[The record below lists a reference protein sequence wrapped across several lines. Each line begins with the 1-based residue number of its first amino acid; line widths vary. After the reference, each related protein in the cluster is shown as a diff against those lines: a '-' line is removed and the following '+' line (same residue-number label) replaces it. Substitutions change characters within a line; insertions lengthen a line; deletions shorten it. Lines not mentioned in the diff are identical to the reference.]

1 LVHLKVDTPIREKMR
16 DFLEKCFESVL
27 QGNKEQAIEL
37 AKKSIELQ
45 YDPLKIIDEGFIKG
59 IKKVGEL
66 WEEGSYFLPELVLGA
81 EAMKAALSVLQPIL
95 LQKNIQRKK
104 SGKVIIGTVQGDIH
118 DIGKTIVA
126 TMLSAHGF
134 EVVDLGVD
142 VPNHLFVQKAK
153 EQKVDFLCMSSLL
166 TTTMQ
171 NQAKVIEEL
180 IKEKIRENLK
190 VMVGGAPTSL
200 KWAKQI
206 GADLYAENAV
216 EAVKVAKDY
225 LG

>member
-1 LVHLKVDTPIREKMR
+1 MQ
-16 DFLEKCFESVL
+16 DFLEKCFESIL

-37 AKKSIELQ
+37 AEKSIELQ
-45 YDPLKIIDEGFIKG
+45 FDPLKVIDDGFIRG
-59 IKKVGEL
+59 VKKVGEL
-66 WEEGSYFLPELVLGA
+66 WEEGTYFLPELVLGA
-81 EAMKAALSVLQPIL
+81 EAMKSALSVLQPIL

-126 TMLSAHGF
+126 TMLQAHGF
-134 EVVDLGVD
+134 EVVDLGAD
-142 VPNHLFVQKAK
+142 VPNHVFVQKAK
-153 EQKVDFLCMSSLL
+153 EQDFDFLCMSSLL

-180 IKEKIRENLK
+180 IKEKARENLK

-216 EAVKVAKDY
+216 EAVKVARSV
-225 LG
+225 L

>member
-1 LVHLKVDTPIREKMR
+1 MQ
-16 DFLEKCFESVL
+16 DFLEKCFESIL
-27 QGNKEQAIEL
+27 QGNKEQAVEL
-37 AKKSIELQ
+37 AQKSIALE
-45 YDPLKIIDEGFIKG
+45 YDPLKVIDEGFVKG
-59 IKKVGEL
+59 VKKVGEL
-66 WEEGSYFLPELVLGA
+66 WEEGTYFLPELVLGA
-81 EAMKAALSVLQPIL
+81 EAMKSALSVLQPIL

-126 TMLSAHGF
+126 TMLQAHGF
-134 EVVDLGVD
+134 EVVDLGAD
-142 VPNHLFVQKAK
+142 VPNHVFVQKAK
-153 EQKVDFLCMSSLL
+153 EQDFDFLCMSSLL

-171 NQAKVIEEL
+171 NQAKVIQEL
-180 IKEKIRENLK
+180 IREKMKENLK

-216 EAVKVAKDY
+216 EAVKVAKIA
-225 LG
+225 LSK

>member
-1 LVHLKVDTPIREKMR
+1 MQ
-16 DFLEKCFESVL
+16 DFFEKCFESIL
-27 QGNKEQAIEL
+27 KGDKEQAIEL
-37 AKKSIELQ
+37 AQKSIELQ
-45 YDPLKIIDEGFIKG
+45 YDPLKVIEEGFVKG
-59 IKKVGEL
+59 IMKVGEL

-81 EAMKAALSVLQPIL
+81 EAMKAGLSILQPIL

-126 TMLSAHGF
+126 TMLQAHGF
-134 EVVDLGVD
+134 EVIDLGVD
-142 VPNHLFVQKAK
+142 VPNHIFVQKTQ
-153 EQKVDFLCMSSLL
+153 EEKVDFLCMSALL

-180 IKEKIRENLK
+180 VKRKVRENVK
-190 VMVGGAPTSL
+190 VMVGGAPTSP

-206 GADLYAENAV
+206 GADLYADNAV
-216 EAVKVAKDY
+216 EAVKVAKAVF
-225 LG
+225 GE

>member
-1 LVHLKVDTPIREKMR
+1 MQ
-16 DFLEKCFESVL
+16 DFLEKCFESIL
-27 QGNKEQAIEL
+27 RGNKEQAIQL
-37 AKKSIELQ
+37 AKKSIELR
-45 YDPLKIIDEGFIKG
+45 YDPLKVIDDGFVKG
-59 IKKVGEL
+59 VQKVGEL

-81 EAMKAALSVLQPIL
+81 EAMKAALSVLQPVL
-95 LQKNIQRKK
+95 LQKNVQRKR

-118 DIGKTIVA
+118 DIGKSIVA

-134 EVVDLGVD
+134 EILDLGAD
-142 VPNHLFVQKAK
+142 VPNHVFVEKAE

-171 NQAKVIEEL
+171 NQARVIEL
-180 IKEKIRENLK
+180 LAKAKVRDNLS
-190 VMVGGAPTSL
+190 VMVGGPPTSL

-216 EAVKVAKDY
+216 EAVKIAKADFHK
-225 LG
+225 

>member
-1 LVHLKVDTPIREKMR
+1 MQA
-16 DFLEKCFESVL
+16 FLEECFESVL
-27 QGNKEQAIEL
+27 QGNRERAIEL
-37 AKKSIELQ
+37 ARKSITLE
-45 YDPLKIIDEGFIKG
+45 YDPLKVIDDGFVKG
-59 IKKVGEL
+59 IKRVGEL
-66 WEEGSYFLPELVLGA
+66 WEEGTYFLPELVLGA
-81 EAMKAALSVLQPIL
+81 EAMKGALSILQPIL
-95 LQKNIQRKK
+95 FQKDIQRKE

-142 VPNHLFVQKAK
+142 VPNHVFVQKAK

-180 IKEKIRENLK
+180 VKAKIRENLK
-190 VMVGGAPTSL
+190 VMVGGAPTSQQ
-200 KWAKQI
+200 WAKQI

-216 EAVKVAKDY
+216 EAVKVVKDY
-225 LG
+225 LS

>member
-1 LVHLKVDTPIREKMR
+1 MQ
-16 DFLEKCFESVL
+16 DFLEKCFESIM
-27 QGNKEQAIEL
+27 QGNKEKAIEL

-45 YDPLKIIDEGFIKG
+45 YDPLKVIDEGFVRG
-59 IKKVGEL
+59 VKKVGEL
-66 WEEGSYFLPELVLGA
+66 WEEGTYFLPELVLGA
-81 EAMKAALSVLQPIL
+81 EAMKSALSILQPVL
-95 LQKNIQRKK
+95 FERNVQRKN

-126 TMLSAHGF
+126 TMLQAHGF
-134 EVVDLGVD
+134 EVVDLGAD
-142 VPNHLFVQKAK
+142 VPNQVFVQKAK
-153 EQKVDFLCMSSLL
+153 EQDFDFLCMSSLL

-171 NQAKVIEEL
+171 NQARVIEGL
-180 IKEKIRENLK
+180 VKAKIRENLK

-216 EAVKVAKDY
+216 EAVKVAWDCMS
-225 LG
+225 

>member
-1 LVHLKVDTPIREKMR
+1 MQ
-16 DFLEKCFESVL
+16 DFLEKCFESIL

-37 AKKSIELQ
+37 AEKSIELQ
-45 YDPLKIIDEGFIKG
+45 FDPLKVIDDGFIRG
-59 IKKVGEL
+59 VKKVGEL
-66 WEEGSYFLPELVLGA
+66 WEEGTYFLPELVLGA
-81 EAMKAALSVLQPIL
+81 EAMKSALSVLQPIL

-126 TMLSAHGF
+126 TMLQAHGF
-134 EVVDLGVD
+134 EVVDL
-142 VPNHLFVQKAK
+142 
-153 EQKVDFLCMSSLL
+153 EQDFDFLCMSSLL

-171 NQAKVIEEL
+171 NQAKVI
-180 IKEKIRENLK
+180 
-190 VMVGGAPTSL
+190 APTSL

-216 EAVKVAKDY
+216 EAVKVARSV
-225 LG
+225 L

>member
-1 LVHLKVDTPIREKMR
+1 MQ

-27 QGNKEQAIEL
+27 HGDTEGAMQL
-37 AKKSIELQ
+37 AKESIELQ
-45 YDPLKIIDEGFIKG
+45 YDPLKVIDDGFIKG
-59 IKKVGEL
+59 VKKVGEL
-66 WEEGSYFLPELVLGA
+66 WEEGTYFLPELVLGA

-95 LQKNIQRKK
+95 LQKNIQRKE

-118 DIGKTIVA
+118 DIGKTIVT

-134 EVVDLGVD
+134 EVLDLGAD
-142 VPNHLFVQKAK
+142 VPNQVFVEKAK
-153 EQKVDFLCMSSLL
+153 EQKFDFLCMSSLL

-180 IKEKIRENLK
+180 DRAKIRETLK
-190 VMVGGAPTSL
+190 VMVGGAPTSQQ
-200 KWAKQI
+200 WAKQI

-216 EAVKVAKDY
+216 EAVRVAKDSMR
-225 LG
+225 

>member
-1 LVHLKVDTPIREKMR
+1 MQ

-45 YDPLKIIDEGFIKG
+45 YDPLKVIDEGFIKG

-95 LQKNIQRKK
+95 LQKKIQRKK

-134 EVVDLGVD
+134 EVVDLGAD

-180 IKEKIRENLK
+180 TKEKIRENLK
-190 VMVGGAPTSL
+190 VMVGGAPTSQQ
-200 KWAKQI
+200 WAKQI

-216 EAVKVAKDY
+216 EAVKVVKDY
-225 LG
+225 LS

>member
-1 LVHLKVDTPIREKMR
+1 MQA
-16 DFLEKCFESVL
+16 FLESCFDSIL
-27 QGNKEQAIEL
+27 HGDKEKAVQL

-45 YDPLKIIDEGFIKG
+45 YDPLKVIDEGFVKWV
-59 IKKVGEL
+59 KKVGEL
-66 WEEGSYFLPELVLGA
+66 WEEGTYFLPELVLGA
-81 EAMKAALSVLQPIL
+81 EAMKSALSVLQPIL

-126 TMLSAHGF
+126 TLLQAHGF
-134 EVVDLGVD
+134 EVVDLGAD
-142 VPNHLFVQKAK
+142 VPNHVFVEKAK
-153 EQKVDFLCMSSLL
+153 NQKVDFLCMSSLL
-166 TTTMQ
+166 STTMQ

-180 IKEKIRENLK
+180 NKEKARENLK

-216 EAVKVAKDY
+216 EAVKVARSV
-225 LG
+225 L

>member
-1 LVHLKVDTPIREKMR
+1 MQ
-16 DFLEKCFESVL
+16 DFLEKCFESIL

-37 AKKSIELQ
+37 AEKSIELQ
-45 YDPLKIIDEGFIKG
+45 FDPLKVIDDGFIRG
-59 IKKVGEL
+59 VKKVGEL
-66 WEEGSYFLPELVLGA
+66 WEEGTYFLPELVLGA
-81 EAMKAALSVLQPIL
+81 EAMKSALSVLQPIL

-126 TMLSAHGF
+126 TMLQAHGF
-134 EVVDLGVD
+134 EVVDLGAD
-142 VPNHLFVQKAK
+142 VPNHVFVQKAK
-153 EQKVDFLCMSSLL
+153 EQDFDFLCMSSLL

-171 NQAKVIEEL
+171 NQAKVIQEL
-180 IKEKIRENLK
+180 IREKMKENLK

-216 EAVKVAKDY
+216 EAVKVAKIA
-225 LG
+225 LSK

>member
-1 LVHLKVDTPIREKMR
+1 MQ

-27 QGNKEQAIEL
+27 QGNKEQATEL

-45 YDPLKIIDEGFIKG
+45 YDPLKVIDEGFIKG
-59 IKKVGEL
+59 VKKVGEL
-66 WEEGSYFLPELVLGA
+66 WEEGTYFLPELVLGA
-81 EAMKAALSVLQPIL
+81 EAMKAALSVLQPVL

-104 SGKVIIGTVQGDIH
+104 SGKVVIGTVQGDIH

-126 TMLSAHGF
+126 TMLQAHGF

-142 VPNHLFVQKAK
+142 VPNQAFVQEAK

-180 IKEKIRENLK
+180 IKEKMRENLK
-190 VMVGGAPTSL
+190 VMVGGAPTSQE
-200 KWAKQI
+200 WAKQI

-216 EAVKVAKDY
+216 EAVKVAKDCMR
-225 LG
+225 

>member
-1 LVHLKVDTPIREKMR
+1 MQ
-16 DFLEKCFESVL
+16 DFLEECFESVL

-45 YDPLKIIDEGFIKG
+45 YDPLKVIDGGFVRG
-59 IKKVGEL
+59 VKKVGEL
-66 WEEGSYFLPELVLGA
+66 WEEGTYFLPELVLGA
-81 EAMKAALSVLQPIL
+81 EAMKAALLVLQPIL
-95 LQKNIQRKK
+95 LQKGIQRKE

-126 TMLSAHGF
+126 TILQAHGF
-134 EVVDLGVD
+134 EVVDLGAD
-142 VPNHLFVQKAK
+142 VPNHVFVQKAK
-153 EQKVDFLCMSSLL
+153 EQNVDFLCMSSLL

-180 IKEKIRENLK
+180 IKEKMRENLR
-190 VMVGGAPTSL
+190 VMVGGAPTSQ

-216 EAVKVAKDY
+216 EAVKVAKECMS
-225 LG
+225 

>member
-1 LVHLKVDTPIREKMR
+1 MQ

-27 QGNKEQAIEL
+27 HGDKERAMQL
-37 AKKSIELQ
+37 AKESIELQ
-45 YDPLKIIDEGFIKG
+45 YDPLKVIDEGFIRG
-59 IKKVGEL
+59 VKKVGEL
-66 WEEGSYFLPELVLGA
+66 WEEGTYFLPELVLGA
-81 EAMKAALSVLQPIL
+81 EAMKAALSILQPIL
-95 LQKNIQRKK
+95 LQKDVQRKE

-118 DIGKTIVA
+118 DIGKTIVT

-134 EVVDLGVD
+134 EVFDLGAD
-142 VPNHLFVQKAK
+142 VPNNVFVEKAK

-180 IKEKIRENLK
+180 TKAKIRENLK
-190 VMVGGAPTSL
+190 VMVGGAPTSQQ
-200 KWAKQI
+200 WAKQI

-216 EAVKVAKDY
+216 EAVKVAKDSMS
-225 LG
+225 

>member
-1 LVHLKVDTPIREKMR
+1 MQ

-37 AKKSIELQ
+37 AQKSIELK
-45 YDPLKIIDEGFIKG
+45 YDPLKVIDEGFIKG

-66 WEEGSYFLPELVLGA
+66 WEEGTYFLPELVLGA
-81 EAMKAALSVLQPIL
+81 ETVKSALSVLQPIL
-95 LQKNIQRKK
+95 LERNIQRKAT
-104 SGKVIIGTVQGDIH
+104 GRVIIGTVQGDIH

-126 TMLSAHGF
+126 TMLSANGF
-134 EVVDLGVD
+134 EVIDLGVD
-142 VPNHLFVQKAK
+142 VPNQTFVQKVK
-153 EQKVDFLCMSSLL
+153 EYQINFLCMSSLL

-180 IKEKIRENLK
+180 VKAKIRENLK
-190 VMVGGAPTSL
+190 VMVGGAPTSRE
-200 KWAKQI
+200 WANQI

-216 EAVKVAKDY
+216 EAVKVAKSA
-225 LG
+225 LRE

>member
-1 LVHLKVDTPIREKMR
+1 MQ
-16 DFLEKCFESVL
+16 DFLEKCFESIL

-45 YDPLKIIDEGFIKG
+45 YDPLKVIDEGFVKG
-59 IKKVGEL
+59 VKKVGEL
-66 WEEGSYFLPELVLGA
+66 WEEGTYFLPELVLGA
-81 EAMKAALSVLQPIL
+81 EAMKSALSVLQPIL

-134 EVVDLGVD
+134 EVVDLGAD
-142 VPNHLFVQKAK
+142 VPNHVFVQKAR

-180 IKEKIRENLK
+180 AKEKMRENLK

-216 EAVKVAKDY
+216 EAVKVAKSV
-225 LG
+225 LRF

>member
-1 LVHLKVDTPIREKMR
+1 MQ
-16 DFLEKCFESVL
+16 DFLENCFESVL
-27 QGNKEQAIEL
+27 HGDKEKAVQL
-37 AKKSIELQ
+37 AKESVERQ
-45 YDPLKIIDEGFIKG
+45 YDPLKVIDEGFIKG
-59 IKKVGEL
+59 VKKVGEL
-66 WEEGSYFLPELVLGA
+66 WEEGTYFLPELVLGA

-95 LQKNIQRKK
+95 LQKNIQRKE

-118 DIGKTIVA
+118 DIGKTIVT

-134 EVVDLGVD
+134 EVVDLGAD
-142 VPNHLFVQKAK
+142 VPNQVFVEKAK

-180 IKEKIRENLK
+180 DKARIRENLK
-190 VMVGGAPTSL
+190 VMVGGAPTSQQ
-200 KWAKQI
+200 WAKQI

-216 EAVKVAKDY
+216 EAVKVAKSV
-225 LG
+225 LPG

>member
-1 LVHLKVDTPIREKMR
+1 MQ
-16 DFLEKCFESVL
+16 DFLENCFESVL
-27 QGNKEQAIEL
+27 RGDKEKAVQL
-37 AKKSIELQ
+37 AKESVERQ
-45 YDPLKIIDEGFIKG
+45 YDPLKVIDEGFIKG
-59 IKKVGEL
+59 VKKVGEL
-66 WEEGSYFLPELVLGA
+66 WEEGTYFLPELVLGA

-95 LQKNIQRKK
+95 LQKNIQRKE

-118 DIGKTIVA
+118 DIGKTIVT

-134 EVVDLGVD
+134 EVVDLGAD
-142 VPNHLFVQKAK
+142 VPNQVFVEKAK

-180 IKEKIRENLK
+180 DKARIRENLK
-190 VMVGGAPTSL
+190 VMVGGAPTSQQ
-200 KWAKQI
+200 WAKQI

-216 EAVKVAKDY
+216 EAVKVAKSV
-225 LG
+225 LPG

>member
-1 LVHLKVDTPIREKMR
+1 MQ
-16 DFLEKCFESVL
+16 DFLQKCFESVL

-37 AKKSIELQ
+37 AQKSIALE
-45 YDPLKIIDEGFIKG
+45 YDPLKVIDDGFIRG
-59 IKKVGEL
+59 VKKVGEL
-66 WEEGSYFLPELVLGA
+66 WEEGTYFLPELVLGA
-81 EAMKAALSVLQPIL
+81 EAMKFALSVLQPIL

-118 DIGKTIVA
+118 DIGKIIVA
-126 TMLSAHGF
+126 TMLQAHGF
-134 EVVDLGVD
+134 EVVDLGAD
-142 VPNHLFVQKAK
+142 VPNHVFVQKAK

-171 NQAKVIEEL
+171 NQAKVLEEL
-180 IKEKIRENLK
+180 VREKMRENLK

-216 EAVKVAKDY
+216 EAVKVAKDCMC
-225 LG
+225 

>member
-1 LVHLKVDTPIREKMR
+1 MQE
-16 DFLEKCFESVL
+16 FLEKCFESVL

-37 AKKSIELQ
+37 AKKSIKLQ
-45 YDPLKIIDEGFIKG
+45 YDPLKIIDEGFIRG
-59 IKKVGEL
+59 VKKVGEL
-66 WEEGSYFLPELVLGA
+66 WEEGTYFLPELVLGA
-81 EAMKAALSVLQPIL
+81 EAMKSALSILQPIL

-126 TMLSAHGF
+126 TMLQAHGF
-134 EVVDLGVD
+134 EVVDLGAD
-142 VPNHLFVQKAK
+142 VPNHAFVQKAK
-153 EQKVDFLCMSSLL
+153 EQKIDFLCMSSLL

-190 VMVGGAPTSL
+190 VMVGGAPTSQQ
-200 KWAKQI
+200 WARQI
-206 GADLYAENAV
+206 GADLYAGNAV
-216 EAVKVAKDY
+216 EAVRAAKSG
-225 LG
+225 LPK

>member
-1 LVHLKVDTPIREKMR
+1 MQ
-16 DFLEKCFESVL
+16 DFLQKCFESVL

-37 AKKSIELQ
+37 AKESIELQ
-45 YDPLKIIDEGFIKG
+45 YDPLKVIDDGFIRG
-59 IKKVGEL
+59 VKKVGEL
-66 WEEGSYFLPELVLGA
+66 WEEGTYFLPELVLGA
-81 EAMKAALSVLQPIL
+81 EAMKSALSVLQPIL
-95 LQKNIQRKK
+95 LQKDIQRKK

-134 EVVDLGVD
+134 EVVDLGAD
-142 VPNHLFVQKAK
+142 VPNHVFVQKAK
-153 EQKVDFLCMSSLL
+153 EQDFDFLCMSSLL

-180 IKEKIRENLK
+180 IKEKMKENLK

-216 EAVKVAKDY
+216 EAVKVAKSV
-225 LG
+225 LRF

>member
-1 LVHLKVDTPIREKMR
+1 MQN
-16 DFLEKCFESVL
+16 FLEKCFESVL

-37 AKKSIELQ
+37 AKKSVELQ
-45 YDPLKIIDEGFIKG
+45 YDPLKVIDEGFIKG

-66 WEEGSYFLPELVLGA
+66 WEEGTYFLPELVLGA
-81 EAMKAALSVLQPIL
+81 EAMKAALSVLQPTL
-95 LQKNIQRKK
+95 LQKNIQRRK
-104 SGKVIIGTVQGDIH
+104 SCKVIIGTVQGDIH
-118 DIGKTIVA
+118 DIGKSIVA

-216 EAVKVAKDY
+216 EAVKVAKSV
-225 LG
+225 L

>member
-1 LVHLKVDTPIREKMR
+1 MQ
-16 DFLEKCFESVL
+16 DFLEKCFESIL

-37 AKKSIELQ
+37 AQKSIELQ
-45 YDPLKIIDEGFIKG
+45 YDPLKVIDDGFIRG
-59 IKKVGEL
+59 VKKVGEL
-66 WEEGSYFLPELVLGA
+66 WEEGTYFLPELVLGA
-81 EAMKAALSVLQPIL
+81 EAMKSALSVLQPIL

-134 EVVDLGVD
+134 EVVDLGAD
-142 VPNHLFVQKAK
+142 VSNHVFVQKAK
-153 EQKVDFLCMSSLL
+153 EQDFDFLCMSSLL

-180 IKEKIRENLK
+180 AKEKMRENLK

-200 KWAKQI
+200 KWANQI

-216 EAVKVAKDY
+216 EAVKVAKDCMC
-225 LG
+225 

>member
-1 LVHLKVDTPIREKMR
+1 MQ
-16 DFLEKCFESVL
+16 DFLEKCFESIL

-37 AKKSIELQ
+37 AQKSIELQ
-45 YDPLKIIDEGFIKG
+45 YDPLKVIDDGFIRG
-59 IKKVGEL
+59 VKKVGEL
-66 WEEGSYFLPELVLGA
+66 WEEGTYFLPELVLGA
-81 EAMKAALSVLQPIL
+81 EAMKSALSVLQPIL

-134 EVVDLGVD
+134 EVVDLGAD
-142 VPNHLFVQKAK
+142 VSNHVFVQKAK
-153 EQKVDFLCMSSLL
+153 EQDFDFLCMSSLL

-180 IKEKIRENLK
+180 AKEKMRENLK
-190 VMVGGAPTSL
+190 VMVGGAPTSQE
-200 KWAKQI
+200 WAKQI

-216 EAVKVAKDY
+216 EAVKVANSALSK
-225 LG
+225 

>member
-1 LVHLKVDTPIREKMR
+1 MQ

-37 AKKSIELQ
+37 AYKSISLG
-45 YDPLKIIDEGFIKG
+45 YDPLKVIDEGFVKG
-59 IKKVGEL
+59 VQRVGEL

-104 SGKVIIGTVQGDIH
+104 SAKVIIGTVQGDIH

-126 TMLSAHGF
+126 TMLQAHGF
-134 EVVDLGVD
+134 EVMDLGVD
-142 VPNHLFVQKAK
+142 VPNQTFVQKVK
-153 EQKVDFLCMSSLL
+153 EEKIDFLCMSSLL

-171 NQAKVIEEL
+171 NQAKVIQEL
-180 IKEKIRENLK
+180 INKKIKGNLK
-190 VMVGGAPTSL
+190 VMVGGAPTSQ

-216 EAVKVAKDY
+216 EAVKVAKSV
-225 LG
+225 LQE

>member
-1 LVHLKVDTPIREKMR
+1 MQ
-16 DFLEKCFESVL
+16 DFLEKCFESIL
-27 QGNKEQAIEL
+27 HGDKERSVQL
-37 AKKSIELQ
+37 AKESIELQ
-45 YDPLKIIDEGFIKG
+45 YDPLKVIDEGFVKG
-59 IKKVGEL
+59 VKRVGEL
-66 WEEGSYFLPELVLGA
+66 WEEGTYFLPELVLGA

-95 LQKNIQRKK
+95 LKKNIQREKT
-104 SGKVIIGTVQGDIH
+104 SKVLIGTVQGDIH

-126 TMLSAHGF
+126 TMLQAHGF

-142 VPNHLFVQKAK
+142 VPNHAFVQKAK

-180 IKEKIRENLK
+180 AQAKIRENLK
-190 VMVGGAPTSL
+190 VMVGGAPTSQD
-200 KWAKQI
+200 WAKQI

-216 EAVKVAKDY
+216 EAVKVAKSA
-225 LG
+225 LLE

>member
-1 LVHLKVDTPIREKMR
+1 MQ

-27 QGNKEQAIEL
+27 EGNKEEAIEL
-37 AKKSIELQ
+37 AREAIELQ
-45 YDPLKIIDEGFIKG
+45 YDPLKVVDEGFVKG

-66 WEEGSYFLPELVLGA
+66 WEEGTYFLPELVLGA
-81 EAMKAALSVLQPIL
+81 EAVKSALSVLQPIL
-95 LQKNIQRKK
+95 LERNIQRKK

-142 VPNHLFVQKAK
+142 VPNHIFVQKAK
-153 EQKVDFLCMSSLL
+153 EHKVDFLCMSSLL

-180 IKEKIRENLK
+180 VKAKIRENVK
-190 VMVGGAPTSL
+190 VMVGGAPTSQE
-200 KWAKQI
+200 WAKQI

-216 EAVKVAKDY
+216 EAVKVAKSV
-225 LG
+225 LRE